1 MSKFKI
7 DKSNWKSIPIE
18 SVKFI
23 LSEAKDYL
31 DYTLVESN
39 KITSRAY
46 SIILLLFAVL
56 SAVIGYTFNKMVL
69 GGFEKIIL
77 LNFCFVAV
85 LVFILIQLGRL
96 IFPRKIMQKGR
107 IPKKLALPQFLNNPK
122 LNGNE
127 NYLAFIIQDIEVV
140 QEKIDY
146 NLIKNE
152 KRQGKLKNNMIAVA
166 VLFPLYLIIAF
177 FTTL

>member
-46 SIILLLFAVL
+46 SIIYFCLQYYRPLLDTL
-56 SAVIGYTFNKMVL
+56 
-69 GGFEKIIL
+69 
-77 LNFCFVAV
+77 
-85 LVFILIQLGRL
+85 
-96 IFPRKIMQKGR
+96 
-107 IPKKLALPQFLNNPK
+107 
-122 LNGNE
+122 
-127 NYLAFIIQDIEVV
+127 
-140 QEKIDY
+140 
-146 NLIKNE
+146 LIKW
-152 KRQGKLKNNMIAVA
+152 
-166 VLFPLYLIIAF
+166 F
-177 FTTL
+177 